1 MMLGGHEMPEITVT
15 ALDSA
20 TAMEEVVKRLGM
32 DALIVSTRRVGS
44 QIEIVATNDEMV
56 SGKTQDQ
63 LKQKKSNN
71 NANFSD
77 LLKSKLANATD
88 ETSSDIAPPRNKHE
102 VIKTIRDELRLL
114 ENIIDE
120 PSENK
125 PNSNTVVDAF
135 RLAGLSK
142 RVKSYLPNLDATTS
156 TSDLSKM
163 IAKKFV
169 RGQSDEFDSSDI
181 YFVVGL
187 EKSGKSTFVEKLRK
201 FIETQDPDLS
211 VHIFKNVTGASD
223 YKNVADWFSK
233 KIKSARKQP
242 VRVIVEVNALE
253 QLETQLYKFQQQ
265 NPSLVFSVINVIEVG
280 RSYDFLLKNIR
291 TPNLENEYSVIS
303 KLDSCDITLP
313 EVSALIELGHK
324 CSFFSGIV
332 QSDEGLFYSRV
343 DQVAAHLTAIVEK
356 QKDS

>member
-44 QIEIVATNDEMV
+44 QIEIVATNEEMV

-63 LKQKKSNN
+63 PKQKKSTN

-88 ETSSDIAPPRNKHE
+88 ETSSDIAPPRNKRE
-102 VIKTIRDELRLL
+102 VLKTIRDELRLL
-114 ENIIDE
+114 EDIMDQS
-120 PSENK
+120 SENK
-125 PNSNTVVDAF
+125 PNRNTVLDAF

-142 RVKSYLPNLDATTS
+142 RVKSHLPDLDATAS
-156 TSDLSKM
+156 TTDLSKM

-169 RGQSDEFDSSDI
+169 RGQSDEFDNSDI

-201 FIETQDPDLS
+201 FIETQNPDLT
-211 VHIFKNVTGASD
+211 VHIFKNVTGLRIT
-223 YKNVADWFSK
+223 KMWQIGFQK
-233 KIKSARKQP
+233 KLNLP
-242 VRVIVEVNALE
+242 VN
-253 QLETQLYKFQQQ
+253 
-265 NPSLVFSVINVIEVG
+265 
-280 RSYDFLLKNIR
+280 
-291 TPNLENEYSVIS
+291 NLCE
-303 KLDSCDITLP
+303 
-313 EVSALIELGHK
+313 
-324 CSFFSGIV
+324 
-332 QSDEGLFYSRV
+332 
-343 DQVAAHLTAIVEK
+343 
-356 QKDS
+356 

>member
-1 MMLGGHEMPEITVT
+1 MPEITVT

-44 QIEIVATNDEMV
+44 QIEIVATNEEMV

-63 LKQKKSNN
+63 PKQKKSAN

-77 LLKSKLANATD
+77 LLKSKLANVTD

-114 ENIIDE
+114 EDIMDE
-120 PSENK
+120 PSESK
-125 PNSNTVVDAF
+125 PNSNTVLDAF

-142 RVKSYLPNLDATTS
+142 RVKSHLPDLDATIS
-156 TSDLSKM
+156 TADLSKM

-169 RGQSDEFDSSDI
+169 RGQSDEFDNSDI

-201 FIETQDPDLS
+201 FIETQNPDLS

-303 KLDSCDITLP
+303 KLDACDITLP

-332 QSDEGLFYSRV
+332 QSDEGLYYSRV
-343 DQVAAHLTAIVEK
+343 DQVAAHLTALVEK

>member
-1 MMLGGHEMPEITVT
+1 MMLGGYEMPEITVT

-71 NANFSD
+71 NANFSE

-88 ETSSDIAPPRNKHE
+88 ETSSDIAPTRNKHE
-102 VIKTIRDELRLL
+102 VIKAIRDELRWL
-114 ENIIDE
+114 EDIIDE

-125 PNSNTVVDAF
+125 PNSNTVLDAF

-142 RVKSYLPNLDATTS
+142 RVKSYLPNLDATIS
-156 TSDLSKM
+156 TTDLSKM

-169 RGQSDEFDSSDI
+169 RGQSDEFDDSDI

-201 FIETQDPDLS
+201 FFETQNPDLL
-211 VHIFKNVTGASD
+211 VQIFKNVTGASD

-242 VRVIVEVNALE
+242 IRVIVEVNALE

-303 KLDSCDITLP
+303 KLDACDITLP

-332 QSDEGLFYSRV
+332 QSDEGLYYSRV
-343 DQVAAHLTAIVEK
+343 DQVAAHLTALVEK

>member
-1 MMLGGHEMPEITVT
+1 
-15 ALDSA
+15 
-20 TAMEEVVKRLGM
+20 M

-63 LKQKKSNN
+63 PKQKNSTN

-88 ETSSDIAPPRNKHE
+88 ETSSDITSPRNKHE

-114 ENIIDE
+114 EDIMDE

-125 PNSNTVVDAF
+125 PNSNTVLDAF

-142 RVKSYLPNLDATTS
+142 RIKSHLPDLDATIS
-156 TSDLSKM
+156 TTDLSKM

-169 RGQSDEFDSSDI
+169 RGQSDEFDNSDI

-201 FIETQDPDLS
+201 FIETQNPDLL

-303 KLDSCDITLP
+303 KLDACDITLP

-332 QSDEGLFYSRV
+332 QSDEGLYYSRV
-343 DQVAAHLTAIVEK
+343 DQVAAHLTALVEK

>member
-1 MMLGGHEMPEITVT
+1 MPEITVT

-44 QIEIVATNDEMV
+44 QIEIVATNEEVV

-63 LKQKKSNN
+63 PKLKKSANN
-71 NANFSD
+71 TKFSD
-77 LLKSKLANATD
+77 LLKSKLANVTD

-114 ENIIDE
+114 EDIMDE

-125 PNSNTVVDAF
+125 PNSNTVLDAF

-142 RVKSYLPNLDATTS
+142 GVKSHLPDFDVTISTT
-156 TSDLSKM
+156 DLSKM

-169 RGQSDEFDSSDI
+169 RGQSDEFDNSDI

-187 EKSGKSTFVEKLRK
+187 ENSGKSTFVEKLRK
-201 FIETQDPDLS
+201 FIETQNPDLL
-211 VHIFKNVTGASD
+211 VQIFKNVTGASD

-265 NPSLVFSVINVIEVG
+265 NPSLAFSVINVIEVG

-303 KLDSCDITLP
+303 KLDACDITLP

-332 QSDEGLFYSRV
+332 QSDEGLYYSRV
-343 DQVAAHLTAIVEK
+343 DQVAAHLTALVEK

>member
-1 MMLGGHEMPEITVT
+1 MTLGGHEMPEITVT

-44 QIEIVATNDEMV
+44 QIEIVATNEEMV

-63 LKQKKSNN
+63 PKQKKSTN

-77 LLKSKLANATD
+77 LLKSKLANVTD
-88 ETSSDIAPPRNKHE
+88 ETSSAIAPPRNKHE

-114 ENIIDE
+114 EDIMDE
-120 PSENK
+120 PSEHTSS
-125 PNSNTVVDAF
+125 SNTVLDAF

-142 RVKSYLPNLDATTS
+142 RVKSHHSDLDAPISTT
-156 TSDLSKM
+156 DLSKM

-169 RGQSDEFDSSDI
+169 RGHSEEFDNSDI

-187 EKSGKSTFVEKLRK
+187 EKSGKSTFAAKLKK
-201 FIETQDPDLS
+201 FTETHNS
-211 VHIFKNVTGASD
+211 EVYIHVFKNVTGTSD
-223 YKNVADWFSK
+223 YKNVADWFAK
-233 KIKSARKQP
+233 KIKSSRKQP
-242 VRVIVEVNALE
+242 VKAIVEVNDLE
-253 QLETQLYKFQQQ
+253 QLDTQLYKFQQQ
-265 NPSLVFSVINVIEVG
+265 NPSLVFSVVNVIEVG

-291 TPNLENEYSVIS
+291 TPKLENEYSVIS
-303 KLDSCDITLP
+303 KLDACDITLP

-332 QSDEGLFYSRV
+332 QSDEGLYYSRV
-343 DQVAAHLTAIVEK
+343 DQVAAHLTALVEK

>member
-1 MMLGGHEMPEITVT
+1 MPEITVT

-44 QIEIVATNDEMV
+44 QIEIVATNEEMV

-63 LKQKKSNN
+63 PKQNKSSN

-77 LLKSKLANATD
+77 LLKSKLANVTD

-114 ENIIDE
+114 EDIMDE

-125 PNSNTVVDAF
+125 PNRNTVLDAF

-142 RVKSYLPNLDATTS
+142 RVKSHLPDLDAVVSTT
-156 TSDLSKM
+156 DLSKM

-201 FIETQDPDLS
+201 FIETQNPDLT

-303 KLDSCDITLP
+303 KLDACDITLP

-332 QSDEGLFYSRV
+332 QSDEGLYYSRV
-343 DQVAAHLTAIVEK
+343 DQVAAHLTALVEK

>member
-1 MMLGGHEMPEITVT
+1 MPEITVT

-44 QIEIVATNDEMV
+44 QIEIVATNEEMV

-63 LKQKKSNN
+63 PKQKRSTN

-77 LLKSKLANATD
+77 LLKSKLANVTD

-114 ENIIDE
+114 EDIMDE

-125 PNSNTVVDAF
+125 PNSNTVLDAF

-142 RVKSYLPNLDATTS
+142 RVKSHLPDLDATIS
-156 TSDLSKM
+156 TTDLSKM

-169 RGQSDEFDSSDI
+169 RGQSDEFDNSDI

-187 EKSGKSTFVEKLRK
+187 EKSGKSTFVEKLKK
-201 FIETQDPDLS
+201 FIKTQNPDLS
-211 VHIFKNVTGASD
+211 VHIFKNVTGTSD

-233 KIKSARKQP
+233 KIKSSRKQP

>member
-1 MMLGGHEMPEITVT
+1 MPEITVT

-44 QIEIVATNDEMV
+44 QIEIVATNEEMV

-63 LKQKKSNN
+63 PKLKKSAN

-77 LLKSKLANATD
+77 LLKSKLANVTD

-114 ENIIDE
+114 EDIIDD
-120 PSENK
+120 PSESK
-125 PNSNTVVDAF
+125 PNSNTVLDAF
-135 RLAGLSK
+135 RLDGLSK
-142 RVKSYLPNLDATTS
+142 KVKSHLPDLDATIS
-156 TSDLSKM
+156 TTDLSKM

-169 RGQSDEFDSSDI
+169 RGQSDEFDNSDI

-201 FIETQDPDLS
+201 FIETQNPDLL

-242 VRVIVEVNALE
+242 LRVIVEVNALE

-265 NPSLVFSVINVIEVG
+265 NPSLAFSVINVIEVG

-303 KLDSCDITLP
+303 KLDACDITLP

-332 QSDEGLFYSRV
+332 QSDEGLYYSRV
-343 DQVAAHLTAIVEK
+343 DQVAAHLTALVEK

>member
-1 MMLGGHEMPEITVT
+1 MPEITVT

-44 QIEIVATNDEMV
+44 QIEIVATNEEMV

-63 LKQKKSNN
+63 PKQNKSTN

-88 ETSSDIAPPRNKHE
+88 ETSSDIASPRNKRE
-102 VIKTIRDELRLL
+102 VLKTIRDELRLL
-114 ENIIDE
+114 EDIMDQ

-125 PNSNTVVDAF
+125 PNRNTVLDAF

-142 RVKSYLPNLDATTS
+142 RVKSHLPDLDVTISTT
-156 TSDLSKM
+156 DLSKM

-169 RGQSDEFDSSDI
+169 RGQSDEFDNSDI

-201 FIETQDPDLS
+201 FIETQNPDLT

-291 TPNLENEYSVIS
+291 TPKLENEYSVIS
-303 KLDSCDITLP
+303 KLDACDITLP

-332 QSDEGLFYSRV
+332 QSDEGLYYSRV
-343 DQVAAHLTAIVEK
+343 DQVAAHLTALVEK

>member
-20 TAMEEVVKRLGM
+20 TAMEEVVKRLGI

-44 QIEIVATNDEMV
+44 QIEIVATNDEVV

-71 NANFSD
+71 NANFSE

-88 ETSSDIAPPRNKHE
+88 ETSSDITPPRNKHE

-114 ENIIDE
+114 EDIIDE

-125 PNSNTVVDAF
+125 PNSNTVLEAF

-142 RVKSYLPNLDATTS
+142 RVKSYLPNLDATIS
-156 TSDLSKM
+156 TTDLSKM

-169 RGQSDEFDSSDI
+169 RGQSDEFDDSDI

-201 FIETQDPDLS
+201 FFETQNPDLL
-211 VHIFKNVTGASD
+211 VQIFKNVTGASD

-242 VRVIVEVNALE
+242 IRVIVEVNALE

-303 KLDSCDITLP
+303 KLDACDITLP

-332 QSDEGLFYSRV
+332 QSDEGLYYSRV
-343 DQVAAHLTAIVEK
+343 DQVAAHLTALVEK

>member
-1 MMLGGHEMPEITVT
+1 MPEITVT

-44 QIEIVATNDEMV
+44 QIEIVATNEEIV
-56 SGKTQDQ
+56 TGNVQSQT
-63 LKQKKSNN
+63 KQKSTSTGGT
-71 NANFSD
+71 NFSEV
-77 LLKSKLANATD
+77 LKSKLTD
-88 ETSSDIAPPRNKHE
+88 VTEDTSGEKVHLRNKHE
-102 VIKTIRDELRLL
+102 VLKSIRDELRLL
-114 ENIIDE
+114 EDIIDE

-125 PNSNTVVDAF
+125 PNSNTVLDAF
-135 RLAGLSK
+135 RLAGLGK

-156 TSDLSKM
+156 TTDLSKM

-169 RGQSDEFDSSDI
+169 RGQSDEFDNSDI

-201 FIETQDPDLS
+201 FFEKQNPDLS
-211 VHIFKNVTGASD
+211 VQIFKNVTGASD

-280 RSYDFLLKNIR
+280 RSYEFLKKNIR
-291 TPNLENEYSVIS
+291 SPNLENEYSVIS
-303 KLDSCDITLP
+303 KLDTCDITLP

-332 QSDEGLFYSRV
+332 QSDEGLYYSRV
-343 DQVAAHLTAIVEK
+343 DQVAAHLTALVEK

>member
-1 MMLGGHEMPEITVT
+1 MPEITVT

-44 QIEIVATNDEMV
+44 QIEIVATNDEIV
-56 SGKTQDQ
+56 AANTIGQSKR
-63 LKQKKSNN
+63 KNN
-71 NANFSD
+71 STGGANFSEV
-77 LLKSKLANATD
+77 LKSKLTD
-88 ETSSDIAPPRNKHE
+88 LRDDTSNEIAHPRNKYE
-102 VIKTIRDELRLL
+102 VIKSIRDELCFL
-114 ENIIDE
+114 EDIIDE
-120 PSENK
+120 PSESEPRINV
-125 PNSNTVVDAF
+125 VVDAF

-142 RVKSYLPNLDATTS
+142 KVKNYLPDLDASISITE
-156 TSDLSKM
+156 LSKM

-169 RGQSDEFDSSDI
+169 RGQSDEFDNSDI

-201 FIETQDPDLS
+201 FIETQNPDLL
-211 VHIFKNVTGASD
+211 VHILKNVTGTSD

-233 KIKSARKQP
+233 KIKAARKQP
-242 VRVIVEVNALE
+242 VRVIVEVNAIE

-291 TPNLENEYSVIS
+291 SPKLENEYSVIS
-303 KLDSCDITLP
+303 KLDACDITLP

-332 QSDEGLFYSRV
+332 QSDEGLYYSRI
-343 DQVAAHLTAIVEK
+343 DQVAAHLTALVEK

>member
-44 QIEIVATNDEMV
+44 QIEIVATNEEMV

-63 LKQKKSNN
+63 PKQKKSAN

-77 LLKSKLANATD
+77 LLKSKLANVTD

-114 ENIIDE
+114 EDIMDE
-120 PSENK
+120 PSENRS
-125 PNSNTVVDAF
+125 NSNTVLDAF

-142 RVKSYLPNLDATTS
+142 RVKSHLPNLDATISS
-156 TSDLSKM
+156 TDLSKM

-169 RGQSDEFDSSDI
+169 RGQSDEFDDSDI

-187 EKSGKSTFVEKLRK
+187 ENSGKSTFVEKLRK
-201 FIETQDPDLS
+201 FFETHNPDLS
-211 VHIFKNVTGASD
+211 VQIFKNVTGASD

-242 VRVIVEVNALE
+242 MRVIVEVNALE

-303 KLDSCDITLP
+303 KLDACDITLP

-332 QSDEGLFYSRV
+332 KSDEGLYYSRV
-343 DQVAAHLTAIVEK
+343 DQVAAHLTALVEK

>member
-44 QIEIVATNDEMV
+44 QIEIVATNEEMV

-63 LKQKKSNN
+63 PKQKKSNT
-71 NANFSD
+71 NANFSE
-77 LLKSKLANATD
+77 LLKSKLANVTD

-114 ENIIDE
+114 EDIMDE

-125 PNSNTVVDAF
+125 PNSNTVLDAF

-142 RVKSYLPNLDATTS
+142 RVKSHLPDLDATIS
-156 TSDLSKM
+156 TTDLSKM

-169 RGQSDEFDSSDI
+169 RGQSDEFDNSDI

-201 FIETQDPDLS
+201 FFETQNPDLS
-211 VHIFKNVTGASD
+211 VQIFKNVTGASD

-265 NPSLVFSVINVIEVG
+265 NPSLAFSVINVIEVG

-303 KLDSCDITLP
+303 KLDACDITLP

-332 QSDEGLFYSRV
+332 QSDEGLYYSRV
-343 DQVAAHLTAIVEK
+343 DQVAAHLTALVEK

>member
-1 MMLGGHEMPEITVT
+1 MPEITVT

-63 LKQKKSNN
+63 LKQKKSTN

-77 LLKSKLANATD
+77 LLKSKLANVED

-114 ENIIDE
+114 EDIMDE

-125 PNSNTVVDAF
+125 PNSNTVLNAF

-142 RVKSYLPNLDATTS
+142 RVKSQLPDLDATIS
-156 TSDLSKM
+156 TTDLSKM

-169 RGQSDEFDSSDI
+169 RGQSDEFDNSDI

-187 EKSGKSTFVEKLRK
+187 EKSGKSTFVEKLKK
-201 FIETQDPDLS
+201 FFETQNSDLS
-211 VHIFKNVTGASD
+211 VQIFKNVTGASD

-303 KLDSCDITLP
+303 KLDACDITLP

-332 QSDEGLFYSRV
+332 QSDEGLYYSRV
-343 DQVAAHLTAIVEK
+343 DQVAAHLTALVEK

>member
-44 QIEIVATNDEMV
+44 QIEIVATNEEMV

-63 LKQKKSNN
+63 PKQKRSTN

-77 LLKSKLANATD
+77 LLKSKLANVTD

-102 VIKTIRDELRLL
+102 VIKTIRNELRLL
-114 ENIIDE
+114 EDIIDE

-125 PNSNTVVDAF
+125 PNSNTVLDAF

-142 RVKSYLPNLDATTS
+142 RVKSYLPNLDATIS
-156 TSDLSKM
+156 TTDLSKM
-163 IAKKFV
+163 IAKKFI
-169 RGQSDEFDSSDI
+169 RGQSDEFDDSDI

-187 EKSGKSTFVEKLRK
+187 EKSGKSTFADKLRK
-201 FIETQDPDLS
+201 FFETQNPDLL
-211 VHIFKNVTGASD
+211 VQIFKNVTGASD

-242 VRVIVEVNALE
+242 IRVIVEVNALE

-303 KLDSCDITLP
+303 KLDACDITLP

-332 QSDEGLFYSRV
+332 QSDEGLYYSRV
-343 DQVAAHLTAIVEK
+343 DQVAAHLTALVEK